1 MQLITIEPTP
11 SPNSMKLHLDETLP
25 AGVRRTYS
33 EDNRR
38 SAPPIIG
45 QLLDID
51 GVKSVFHTADFI
63 ALDRY
68 PNADWARILA
78 DVRDIFGQP
87 QEESGQGE
95 EWSAWTSFG
104 EAQVYVQY
112 FRGIPMQIRVQA
124 DNREERVG
132 LSERFVKA
140 VTEVASATLIKERKL
155 SDYGIRYGELAD
167 IAREV
172 EQELEAA
179 YPEERLASLVRQAI
193 EKAKSDEPFIEERR
207 ELTEEE
213 LAARLKD
220 SDWRVRYAALDRM
233 EPEASR
239 LPLLAETLRDPQSQI
254 RRLTVVYLGEIKTA
268 ECLPLLFEALRDAS
282 VSVRRTAGD
291 TLSDI
296 GDPAAIEP
304 MIEALQDKNKLVR
317 WRAARFLYEAGDER
331 AVPGARGSGERQ
343 RVRGRA
349 AGAYGA
355 GTNPLRRGSGRHR
368 LAADGPPARA
378 IRSRT
383 GLTRSR
389 AAAVQQTKE

>member
-33 EDNRR
+33 EENRR

-45 QLLDID
+45 QLLDIE

-213 LAARLKD
+213 LVARLKD

-254 RRLTVVYLGEIKTA
+254 RRLTVVYLGEIKTQ

-304 MIEALQDKNKLVR
+304 MIEALKDKNKLVR

-331 AVPGARGSGERQ
+331 AVPALEEAVNDTEFEVALQARMALERIRSGEEA
-343 RVRGRA
+343 V
-349 AGAYGA
+349 
-355 GTNPLRRGSGRHR
+355 GTVWQQMARLRDQSE
-368 LAADGPPARA
+368 AE
-378 IRSRT
+378 RS
-383 GLTRSR
+383 
-389 AAAVQQTKE
+389 

>member
-45 QLLDID
+45 QLLDIE
-51 GVKSVFHTADFI
+51 GVKSVFHAADFI

-87 QEESGQGE
+87 QEESGQGQ

-155 SDYGIRYGELAD
+155 SDYGIRYGELPD

-213 LAARLKD
+213 LAERLKD

-254 RRLTVVYLGEIKTA
+254 RRLTVVYLGEIKTP

-304 MIEALQDKNKLVR
+304 MIEALKDKNKLVR

-331 AVPGARGSGERQ
+331 AVPALEEAANDSEFEVALQARMALERIRSGEEA
-343 RVRGRA
+343 V
-349 AGAYGA
+349 
-355 GTNPLRRGSGRHR
+355 GTVWQQMARLREQ
-368 LAADGPPARA
+368 PAEA
-378 IRSRT
+378 ERS
-383 GLTRSR
+383 
-389 AAAVQQTKE
+389 

>member
-78 DVRDIFGQP
+78 DVRDIFGQS

-132 LSERFVKA
+132 LAERFVKA

-254 RRLTVVYLGEIKTA
+254 RRLTVVYLGEIKTQ

-296 GDPAAIEP
+296 GDPTAIEP
-304 MIEALQDKNKLVR
+304 MIVALKDKNKLVR

-331 AVPGARGSGERQ
+331 AVPALEEAANDSEFEVALQARMALERIRSGEEAVGTVWQQMARLREQ
-343 RVRGRA
+343 SEAERA
-349 AGAYGA
+349 
-355 GTNPLRRGSGRHR
+355 
-368 LAADGPPARA
+368 
-378 IRSRT
+378 
-383 GLTRSR
+383 
-389 AAAVQQTKE
+389 

>member
-172 EQELEAA
+172 ELELEAA

-304 MIEALQDKNKLVR
+304 MIEALKDKNKLVR

-331 AVPGARGSGERQ
+331 AVPALEEAANDSEFEVALQARMALERIRSGEEAVGTVWQQMARLREQ
-343 RVRGRA
+343 SEAERA
-349 AGAYGA
+349 
-355 GTNPLRRGSGRHR
+355 
-368 LAADGPPARA
+368 
-378 IRSRT
+378 
-383 GLTRSR
+383 
-389 AAAVQQTKE
+389 

>member
-45 QLLDID
+45 QLLDIE

-213 LAARLKD
+213 LTARLKD

-254 RRLTVVYLGEIKTA
+254 RRLTVVYLGEIKTP

-331 AVPGARGSGERQ
+331 AVPALEEAVNDTEFEVALQARMALERIRSGEEAVGTVWQQMARL
-343 RVRGRA
+343 RA
-349 AGAYGA
+349 Q
-355 GTNPLRRGSGRHR
+355 SQ
-368 LAADGPPARA
+368 AD
-378 IRSRT
+378 RS
-383 GLTRSR
+383 
-389 AAAVQQTKE
+389 

>member
-254 RRLTVVYLGEIKTA
+254 RRLTVVYLGEIKTQ

-304 MIEALQDKNKLVR
+304 MIEALMDKNKLVR

-331 AVPGARGSGERQ
+331 AVPALEEAANDSEFEVALQARMALERIRSGEEAVGTVWQQMARLREQ
-343 RVRGRA
+343 SEAERA
-349 AGAYGA
+349 
-355 GTNPLRRGSGRHR
+355 
-368 LAADGPPARA
+368 
-378 IRSRT
+378 
-383 GLTRSR
+383 
-389 AAAVQQTKE
+389 